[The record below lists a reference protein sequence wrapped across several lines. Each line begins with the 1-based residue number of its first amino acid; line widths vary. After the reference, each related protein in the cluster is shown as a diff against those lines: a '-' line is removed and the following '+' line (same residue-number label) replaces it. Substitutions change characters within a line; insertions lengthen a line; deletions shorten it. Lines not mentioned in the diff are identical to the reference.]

1 MAVSPTPP
9 SISVLPPAPLPT
21 DAEAV
26 FDAKAGVRLTAEEVM
41 VTEQNAALAWQAG
54 SMADTKGYKDAAA
67 ISAGAAADS
76 ATAAAGSVT
85 AAAGSVTA
93 AQTAAQTAQI
103 AAAASGAS
111 AGIGQLGNPGDSLQV
126 NAARTGLV
134 FGPSDGKVGD
144 VLISAR
150 NPGPLFV
157 PANGGIRAQSAL
169 PSLLG
174 VLGLL
179 GGQVGQQYATLSAG
193 TTTTVVDVASAPN
206 PNGGPPL
213 VMQVTTAGSVNFSS
227 DGGATWVARTAL
239 PAAPLSV
246 SYDEFNN
253 LWLVT
258 FSTPSGNQIAYSADN
273 AATAW
278 VLTPATVTLPSTGAS
293 KIAADINGVWIA
305 TGLAATTSIFRS
317 TNKGLTW
324 TAIYSGA
331 SAIHTAISTDNKGV
345 WCVTAGATVRRSVD
359 GGLTWAVQFTASSTQ
374 NAISNDRNGVWL
386 ISGLTSNSNTYKS
399 VDNGLTW
406 TLLATPVTS
415 TVTDIAYSQGFFFLV
430 RNVSPQLIM
439 ISSAADATV
448 YTVPTAAVLASL
460 IKVTATAG
468 YVVAV
473 NSANTTVLRSAPIF
487 AYDTSSQFQL
497 PNFPVATGLQAWVKA
512 GLVWLSSGKA
522 FTSVSTVGT
531 AITGIDTDGAG
542 VIIVI
547 DGSTIRRSS
556 DFGVTW
562 ATITNPPGLALASIV
577 TNRKGL
583 WLAGANTAGTL
594 IRSTDN
600 GLTFSIVSAANHG
613 FTVGITQ
620 LVIGKDDVM
629 IGCMN
634 SGIPRRSTDGGLTW
648 SAVSAGG
655 NNGIAKAATDGQ
667 GKWVFAQTT
676 SKLIYTSSD
685 NGATFVS
692 GSAFTLSGSIS
703 DIVMTLDGKVL
714 ISGTTSGIFKA
725 ALFTDYGLTLAGDFT
740 VPSASMLLK
749 RGPGKGVL
757 AFNLANGVIFTS
769 DILQFGV
776 NNWVVGSTS
785 PTSTSS
791 RAATS
796 GDKTPFILVGT
807 TGGASTLYNGT
818 IDTLI

>member
-1 MAVSPTPP
+1 MAVPV
-9 SISVLPPAPLPT
+9 ISNLPPAPT
-21 DAEAV
+21 RSDAPADFTPKADAMIGALQPMVVQFNIAIQWMAGQLTEAQ
-26 FDAKAGVRLTAEEVM
+26 AQAA
-41 VTEQNAALAWQAG
+41 AAAASALA
-54 SMADTKGYKDAAA
+54 AAN
-67 ISAGAAADS
+67 S
-76 ATAAAGSVT
+76 ATAANASKN
-85 AAAGSVTA
+85 AAE
-93 AQTAAQTAQI
+93 TAAQTAQI

-126 NAARTGLV
+126 NAARTGLI

-174 VLGLL
+174 VLGLI
-179 GGQVGQQYATLSAG
+179 GGQVGQQYATVSAG
-193 TTTTVVDVASAPN
+193 ATTTVVDVASAPN

-213 VMQVTTAGSVNFSS
+213 VMQLTAGGGINFSS
-227 DGGATWVARTAL
+227 DGGATWAAKTAISYNCTSISYDEL
-239 PAAPLSV
+239 NRAWLVITGQSTAKWIQV
-246 SYDEFNN
+246 SYDNG
-253 LWLVT
+253 VT
-258 FSTPSGNQIAYSADN
+258 WANTTTAVISGISRIVAD
-273 AATAW
+273 T
-278 VLTPATVTLPSTGAS
+278 
-293 KIAADINGVWIA
+293 NGVWIA
-305 TGLAATTSIFRS
+305 ISAAGSSDVYRS
-317 TNKGLTW
+317 TDKGVSW
-324 TAIYSGA
+324 TQITTGA
-331 SAIHTAISTDNKGV
+331 SAVHTAISTDNKGV
-345 WCVTAGATVRRSVD
+345 WCVTAGSTVRRSID

-460 IKVTATAG
+460 IKVTATSG

-487 AYDTSSQFQL
+487 AYDPASQLQL
-497 PNFPVATGLQAWVKA
+497 PSFPVATGLQAWIKA
-512 GLVWLSSGKA
+512 GLTLLSSGKS

-547 DGSTIRRSS
+547 DGSTLRRSS
-556 DFGVTW
+556 DSGVTW
-562 ATITNPPGLALASIV
+562 TTITNPSGLALASIV

-583 WLAGANTAGTL
+583 WLAGANTASTL

-600 GLTFSIVSAANHG
+600 GLTFSVVSAANHG

-685 NGATFVS
+685 NGATFVE
-692 GSAFTLSGSIS
+692 GSTFTLYGNIS
-703 DIVMTLDGKVL
+703 DIVMTSDGKVL
-714 ISGTTSGIFKA
+714 ISSTASASG
-725 ALFTDYGLTLAGDFT
+725 ALFIDYGVLLAGAYT
-740 VPSASMLLK
+740 LPAANQSLR
-749 RGPGKGVL
+749 RGPGKSVL
-757 AFNLANGVIFTS
+757 AFASTGSPYLSPSIV
-769 DILQFGV
+769 LGV
-776 NNWVVGSTS
+776 NNWSPAQTS
-785 PTSTSS
+785 PVITSTK
-791 RAATS
+791 AVTP
-796 GDKTPFILVGT
+796 GDKSPFIMVGISV
-807 TGGASTLYNGT
+807 GVSTVYNGT
-818 IDTLI
+818 LDTPV

>member
-1 MAVSPTPP
+1 MAVPV
-9 SISVLPPAPLPT
+9 ISNLPPAPT
-21 DAEAV
+21 RSDAPADFTPKADAMIGALQPMVVQFNIAIQWMAGQLTEA
-26 FDAKAGVRLTAEEVM
+26 
-41 VTEQNAALAWQAG
+41 QAQ
-54 SMADTKGYKDAAA
+54 A
-67 ISAGAAADS
+67 AAADASALAAANS
-76 ATAAAGSVT
+76 ATAANASKN
-85 AAAGSVTA
+85 AAE
-93 AQTAAQTAQI
+93 TAAQTAQI

-179 GGQVGQQYATLSAG
+179 GGQVGQQYATVSAG
-193 TTTTVVDVASAPN
+193 VTTTVVDVASAPN
-206 PNGGPPL
+206 PNGGAPL
-213 VMQVTTAGSVNFSS
+213 VMQITTAGSVNFSS

-258 FSTPSGNQIAYSADN
+258 FSTPSGSQIAYSADD

-278 VLTPATVTLPSTGAS
+278 VLTRATVTLPSTGVS
-293 KIAADINGVWIA
+293 KIVADINGVWIT
-305 TGLAATTSIFRS
+305 TGLVATPAIFRS
-317 TNKGLTW
+317 TNKGLNW

-386 ISGLTSNSNTYKS
+386 ISGGSSNGNTYKS
-399 VDNGLTW
+399 VDNGLTF
-406 TLLATPVTS
+406 TLLGTPVTS

-439 ISSAADATV
+439 ISAAADATV

-497 PNFPVATGLQAWVKA
+497 PNFPVATGLQAWIKA
-512 GLVWLSSGKA
+512 GLLMLSSGKL

-531 AITGIDTDGAG
+531 AITEIDTDGAG

-547 DGSTIRRSS
+547 DGSTLRRSS
-556 DFGVTW
+556 DSGVTW
-562 ATITNPPGLALASIV
+562 TTITNPSGLSLASIV

-583 WLAGANTAGTL
+583 WLAGANISGAL

-600 GLTFSIVSAANHG
+600 GLTFSTVLAANHG
-613 FTVGITQ
+613 FTAGITQ
-620 LVIGKDDVM
+620 LVIGKDDVL
-629 IGCMN
+629 IGCTD
-634 SGIPRRSTDGGLTW
+634 STSPRKSTDGGLTW
-648 SAVSAGG
+648 SATNVGASS
-655 NNGIAKAATDGQ
+655 GITKAATDGQ
-667 GKWVFAQTT
+667 GKWVFAQNY

-685 NGATFVS
+685 NGATFVA
-692 GSAFTLSGSIS
+692 GSIFTLAGFIS

-714 ISGTTSGIFKA
+714 ISSTASGIYTA

-740 VPSASMLLK
+740 MPTSIMLLK
-749 RGPGKGVL
+749 RGPVDSVL
-757 AFNLANGVIFTS
+757 AFTKSSGTCYTS
-769 DILQFGV
+769 PKLQFGV
-776 NNWVVGSTS
+776 NNWAEGGTS
-785 PTSTSS
+785 PASS
-791 RAATS
+791 SIRAVS
-796 GDKTPFILVGT
+796 NGDKSPFILIGI
-807 TGGASTLYNGT
+807 TGGVSTLYNGT
-818 IDTLI
+818 IDALI